1 MASRAKFLFDNDC
14 AVGTRGNKPM
24 ISLAEHAE
32 KVALAEAAAHARG
45 FAEAQT
51 KAEQRAAVALERVA
65 GLLQGLDR
73 SLAAVEARLETEAVE
88 VAVGGGR
95 EVVPPPLA
103 RRAPAGKSAL
113 APPRPLPPVSHPP
126 PRRP

>member
-45 FAEAQT
+45 FAEAET

-88 VAVGGGR
+88 VAGGGGR
-95 EVVPPPLA
+95 ELGPPPLGPG
-103 RRAPAGKSAL
+103 APAGKL
-113 APPRPLPPVSHPP
+113 APPPPRPFPPVPSPP
-126 PRRP
+126 PP